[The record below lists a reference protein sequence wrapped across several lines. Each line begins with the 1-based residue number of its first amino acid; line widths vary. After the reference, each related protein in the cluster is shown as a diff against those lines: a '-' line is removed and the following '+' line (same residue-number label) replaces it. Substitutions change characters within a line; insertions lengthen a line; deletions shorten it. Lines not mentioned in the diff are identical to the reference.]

1 MLNIYPGDYSQTPCT
16 TKPVQHKKRGS
27 GKVGV
32 RTDRASIAPYQSHL
46 SACRGNGSKE
56 GDRAKEYVYVSEV
69 DPVGK

>member
-1 MLNIYPGDYSQTPCT
+1 LETRE
-16 TKPVQHKKRGS
+16 RGS

-32 RTDRASIAPYQSHL
+32 RTDRASMAPYQFHL

-69 DPVGK
+69 DLVGK